1 VIHGRLP
8 RGRSG
13 TLVESRIYVK
23 RGDKN
28 VDTRANEQTFVE
40 VDSRASSKVLQ
51 VLPKTENE
59 EKIKKIFIFYFSK
72 KNIRPSLDRDKAAL
86 RVTGYGRLVAD
97 HEAIFV
103 WSCADLKR
111 WWI

>member
-1 VIHGRLP
+1 MIHGRLP

-28 VDTRANEQTFVE
+28 VETKANEQTFVK
-40 VDSRASSKVLQ
+40 VDSRASSKVFQ
-51 VLPKTENE
+51 VLSKTEKE
-59 EKIKKIFIFYFSK
+59 GKIKNIHFLFFK
-72 KNIRPSLDRDKAAL
+72 KRTVGLARDDDQATL
-86 RVTGYGRLVAD
+86 RVTGCRRLVAE

-111 WWI
+111 RWI

>member
-1 VIHGRLP
+1 MVDLP

-40 VDSRASSKVLQ
+40 VDSRTSSKVLQ
-51 VLPKTENE
+51 VLPKTEKE
-59 EKIKKIFIFYFSK
+59 EK
-72 KNIRPSLDRDKAAL
+72 
-86 RVTGYGRLVAD
+86 
-97 HEAIFV
+97 
-103 WSCADLKR
+103 
-111 WWI
+111 